1 MIADPLVIMTV
12 KLTKSSLMKYLLPI
26 LLLGF
31 MSSNVLG
38 QEYAIEQ
45 LENSPRHHEW
55 VELESSG
62 RTLHN
67 FVAYPERSDKAP
79 VVIVIHE
86 NRGLNDWARSFADQ
100 LAGKGFIAVAPDLIS
115 NTVDGFE
122 KTKDFPT
129 SDEARSA
136 IYALDANMV
145 TTDLKNV
152 LDYAKSI
159 SAGTGNVSVVGFCWG
174 GSQSF
179 RFATN
184 AGSDIEAAFVF
195 YGTGPQEAEAY
206 KQIEVPVYGFYGGND
221 NRVNSTIPT
230 SEEAMNE
237 FSKTYEYEIYE
248 GAGHAFMRSGDD
260 PELEADHP
268 NKRARNSSWER
279 LVSLLNNL

>member
-1 MIADPLVIMTV
+1 
-12 KLTKSSLMKYLLPI
+12 MKYLLPI

-31 MSSNVLG
+31 ISTSALG
-38 QEYAIEQ
+38 QDYALNQ

-67 FVAYPERSDKAP
+67 FVAFPERADKAP

-100 LAGKGFIAVAPDLIS
+100 LAEQGFIAIAPDLIS
-115 NTVDGFE
+115 NTVEGFE

-136 IYALDANMV
+136 IYALDPDMV
-145 TTDLKNV
+145 TTDLQNV
-152 LDYAKSI
+152 LAYANTI
-159 SAGTGNVSVVGFCWG
+159 DAGNGTIAVVGFCWG

-184 AGSDIEAAFVF
+184 AGSSINAALVF
-195 YGTGPQEAEAY
+195 YGTGPEEAAEY
-206 KQIEVPVYGFYGGND
+206 EQIEVPVYGFYGGND
-221 NRVNSTIPT
+221 NRVNATIEA
-230 SEEAMNE
+230 SETAMSE
-237 FSKTYEYEIYE
+237 FDKTYEYEIYD

-260 PELEADHP
+260 PKLEADNA
-268 NKRARNSSWER
+268 NKKARNASWRR
-279 LVSLLNNL
+279 LTTLLNNLK